1 MVPECCDAHSQTAN
15 LSVRA
20 LCALTMITARSITGG
35 NTYLSKHLRS
45 NDYYEE
51 GKEVSGEWIGKGA
64 ERLGLEGAVESEHF
78 EMLRHNLHPFTGERL
93 TERKNTV
100 TKVRNVQTGRM
111 EERKP
116 ITLHD
121 ITFSAPKSASIAAI
135 VGGDER
141 VVNAWKQCV
150 RVAVNEMEYFA
161 AVRLRAGEFRNS
173 EKLRITGN
181 VAGALFFHDSSRTLD
196 PQLHAHCVLANASY
210 DRERDGWLAL
220 QRRAMMEASP
230 YVREFLYHDFAR
242 KLTQLGYQV
251 EPAKGPNGFEIAGIS
266 EDAKQVFSERARQRV
281 EFEKRYKQVFGHQPS
296 KRRVEQFIKDIKGAA
311 EVRFRAEYQSA
322 FKKEP
327 DAKLVAD
334 FVQNARNPKLTE
346 ISTGEVRQ
354 QQRERVDSEFLQAI
368 ENTVGQARP
377 RETTRLPAGRSVQ
390 EAAIKGLNHCLERT
404 SVPRLG
410 DALAAAIRFGSK
422 KIGDFDPRG
431 LYQEMRSRTGAISDG
446 YLMTTE
452 TVLREEAAI
461 LRFAQSSKGKYDPL
475 GDCQGAQLDLLDDGQ
490 RKAIIGLSDNRNGM
504 AILIGDAGTGKTH
517 TLARL
522 DEAHRHQTG
531 IGMIALAPTTRATAE
546 LQANGYPEAATVA
559 AFLNSE
565 RLQQEAAGGTLLV
578 DEAGFL
584 STKQLANLVR
594 IANEQDLRLVLV
606 GDTKQHESVERGSAL
621 RNVIDSKII
630 KPERLMDVRR
640 QRQEEH
646 RKLAKLLAKGQSLKA
661 LEKAAA
667 LGMVHE
673 IPDARELFK
682 DAAKHY
688 ADGVEAGN
696 ETLVVIPTWD
706 DIDWF
711 NEEARTELK
720 TRNLIH
726 GDEIEIRGSASLS
739 WTEVE
744 RCHWQDY
751 QPGMV
756 LNFHRDVGGMK
767 VGESAMVN
775 EVHDNGISVERPDGT
790 TVKIGMRQR
799 NGFDVA
805 EERPIK
811 VAAGDELL
819 FRANCPD
826 IKVSNGE
833 RLKVVAVDASTN
845 QVKLSGNKVLPANF
859 TQVSH
864 GHAVTSHKSQGAS
877 VDQSILVVGPS
888 SLPASNLR
896 QFYVSNTRFKDGH
909 RLYAHNL
916 SALKR
921 AVASRSERMLAREFV
936 AELGKELTTLLAEQE
951 AAKINPK
958 SKNADL
964 VAAKQRADR
973 INELLKDVAKIERNA
988 RTAASFNAFWSK
1000 LGADR
1005 LPQRIQQWITE
1016 GRRERLRKQRKR
1028 KIRFARRWRK
1038 ATQAVAWWN
1047 RAQAGVRSTGR
1058 RL

>member
-1 MVPECCDAHSQTAN
+1 
-15 LSVRA
+15 
-20 LCALTMITARSITGG
+20 MITARSINGG
-35 NTYLSKHLRS
+35 ETYLSKHLRS

-51 GKEVSGEWIGKGA
+51 GKEVAGEWIGNGA
-64 ERLGLEGAVESEHF
+64 KQLGLEGAVESEHF
-78 EMLRHNLHPFTGERL
+78 EMVRNNLHPFSGERL

-100 TKVRNVQTGRM
+100 AKVVNSNSGRT

-116 ITLHD
+116 IALHD
-121 ITFSAPKSASIAAI
+121 INISAPKAASIAAI

-141 VVNAWKQCV
+141 VVEAWKESV
-150 RVAVNEMEYFA
+150 RLAVREMEHFA
-161 AVRLRAGEFRNS
+161 AVRLRAGEFKNS

-181 VAGALFFHDSSRTLD
+181 IVGALFFHDSSRTLD
-196 PQLHAHCVLANASY
+196 PQLHAHTVMANASF
-210 DRERDGWLAL
+210 DRERDKWMAL

-230 YVREFLYHDFAR
+230 YVREFLYHHFAR
-242 KLTQLGYQV
+242 KLTQLGYDV
-251 EPAKGPNGFEIAGIS
+251 EPAKGSLGFEIAGIS
-266 EDAKQVFSERARQRV
+266 EDAKQVFSERARQRM
-281 EFEKRYKQVFGHQPS
+281 EFERLYKQVFGHQPS

-311 EVRFRAEYQSA
+311 EARFRAEYKSA

-327 DAKLVAD
+327 DAKLVIE

-346 ISTGEVRQ
+346 ISTDEVRQ
-354 QQRERVDSEFLQAI
+354 RQRERLDAESLRAVEQ
-368 ENTVGQARP
+368 TVKQARS
-377 RETTRLPAGRSVQ
+377 RAGTELPGSRSIKD
-390 EAAIKGLNHCLERT
+390 AAIKGLDHCLERT

-410 DALAAAIRFGSK
+410 DALASAMRFGSK
-422 KIGDFDPRG
+422 RIGDLDPRG
-431 LYQEMRSRTGAISDG
+431 LYKEMRSRTGAISDG

-452 TVLREEAAI
+452 QVLQEETAI
-461 LRFAQSSKGKYDPL
+461 LHFAKHSRNRFELL
-475 GDCQGAQLDLLDDGQ
+475 GDCQGAKLDLLDDGQ
-490 RKAIIGLSDNRNGM
+490 RKAIVNLSESQNGI

-522 DEAHRHQTG
+522 DESHRHKTG
-531 IGMIALAPTTRATAE
+531 SGLIALAPTTRATAE
-546 LQANGYPEAATVA
+546 LAANGYPEADTVA

-565 RLQQEAAGGTLLV
+565 RLQEQAAGRAVLI

-584 STKQLANLVR
+584 STRQLAQLVA
-594 IANEQDLRLVLV
+594 IANERGMRLILV

-621 RNVIDSKII
+621 RSIIDSGFIR
-630 KPERLMDVRR
+630 PERLRDVRR
-640 QRQEEH
+640 QRADQH
-646 RKLAKLLAKGQSLKA
+646 RKLAKMLAEGKSLKA
-661 LEKAAA
+661 LEQADK

-673 IPDARELFK
+673 IPDARELFA

-688 ADGVEAGN
+688 ADEVEAGK

-711 NEEARTELK
+711 NEEARAELK
-720 TRNLIH
+720 ARNLIH
-726 GDEIEIRGSASLS
+726 GDEIEIRGSASMS

-744 RCHWQDY
+744 RCHWQGY

-767 VGESAMVN
+767 VGESATVK
-775 EVHDNGISVERPDGT
+775 EVHDNGVSVVRPDGT
-790 TVKIGMRQR
+790 TVKIGRRQR

-805 EERPIK
+805 EKRPLQ

-833 RLKVVAVDASTN
+833 RLKVVSVDGATK
-845 QVKLSGNKVLPANF
+845 QVTLAGNKVLPSNF

-877 VDQSILVVGPS
+877 VERSILVVGPS

-896 QFYVSNTRFKDGH
+896 QFYVSNTRFKEGH

-916 SALKR
+916 SALKG

-936 AELGKELTTLLAEQE
+936 ADLGKELGALLQE
-951 AAKINPK
+951 HEKAKLKAKPDGSDI
-958 SKNADL
+958 
-964 VAAKQRADR
+964 VRAKQRERR
-973 INELLKDVAKIERNA
+973 IKELMGEVAGHERRA
-988 RTAASFNAFWSK
+988 RTRASFNALREK
-1000 LGADR
+1000 LGINQM
-1005 LPQRIQQWITE
+1005 PERILKWLK
-1016 GRRERLRKQRKR
+1016 GRRKERTRKR
-1028 KIRFARRWRK
+1028 GKNKFRAYAMARSIRQGRK
-1038 ATQAVAWWN
+1038 ASQWFE
-1047 RAQAGVRSTGR
+1047 RARVGVRSMGR
-1058 RL
+1058 RR

>member
-1 MVPECCDAHSQTAN
+1 
-15 LSVRA
+15 
-20 LCALTMITARSITGG
+20 MITARSIDGG
-35 NTYLSKHLRS
+35 ATYLSKHLRS

-51 GKEVSGEWIGKGA
+51 GKQVEGEWIGKGA
-64 ERLGLEGAVESEHF
+64 ERLGLEGAVETEHF
-78 EMLRHNLHPFTGERL
+78 ERLRTNRHPFTGKRL
-93 TERKNTV
+93 TDR
-100 TKVRNVQTGRM
+100 RNVVAKVANRKTGRV

-121 ITFSAPKSASIAAI
+121 ITISAPKAASIAAI
-135 VGGDER
+135 VGEDER
-141 VVNAWKQCV
+141 VIHAWKASV
-150 RVAVNEMEYFA
+150 RLAVREMENFA
-161 AVRLRAGEFRNS
+161 AVRLRTGEFRNS
-173 EKLRITGN
+173 EKLRVTGN
-181 VAGALFFHDSSRTLD
+181 VTTALFFHDSSRELD
-196 PQLHAHCVLANASY
+196 PQLHAHAVMMNVSFDA
-210 DRERDGWLAL
+210 ERGKWLAL
-220 QRRAMMEASP
+220 QRRAMMEASV
-230 YVREFLYHDFAR
+230 YVRQFVYHDFAR
-242 KLTQLGYQV
+242 RLNQLGYEV
-251 EPAKGPNGFEIAGIS
+251 SGAKGGEGVEIAGIS
-266 EDAKQVFSERARQRV
+266 ADVKQVFSERTRQRI

-311 EVRFRAEYQSA
+311 EVRFRAEYKSA
-322 FKKEP
+322 FRKEP
-327 DAKLVAD
+327 AATLVAE

-346 ISTGEVRQ
+346 ISTPEVRRRQ
-354 QQRERVDSEFLQAI
+354 QEQLDKENLRAV
-368 ENTVGQARP
+368 ENTVAEARRRSSKGVRP
-377 RETTRLPAGRSVQ
+377 PASRSIK
-390 EAAIKGLNHCLERT
+390 EAALKGLDHCLERT

-410 DALAAAIRFGSK
+410 DALAAALRFGSK
-422 KIGDFDPRG
+422 KIGDFDPHG
-431 LYQEMRSRTGAISDG
+431 LYAEMRSGPGKISDG

-452 TVLREEAAI
+452 TVLQEEAAI

-475 GDCQGAQLDLLDDGQ
+475 GDCQGAQLDLLDSGQ
-490 RKAIIGLSDNRNGM
+490 RKAIVNLSGSRNGM

-531 IGMIALAPTTRATAE
+531 EGVIALAPTTRATAE
-546 LQANGYPEAATVA
+546 LQTNGYPDAVTVS
-559 AFLNSE
+559 AFLNSA
-565 RLQQEAAGGTLLV
+565 RLQEGATGRALLI

-584 STKQLANLVR
+584 STKQLATLVD
-594 IANEQDLRLVLV
+594 IANERRLRLVLV

-640 QRQEEH
+640 QQQEEH
-646 RKLAKLLAKGQSLKA
+646 RQLAKLLANGQSLKA
-661 LEKAAA
+661 LENAEA

-673 IPDARELFK
+673 IADARELFRE
-682 DAAKHY
+682 AARHY
-688 ADGVEAGN
+688 ADEVEAGK
-696 ETLVVIPTWD
+696 ETLVVIPTWE

-711 NEEARTELK
+711 NEEARHELK
-720 TRNLIH
+720 TRKLIH
-726 GDEIEIRGSASLS
+726 GEEIEIRGSASLS

-756 LNFHRDVGGMK
+756 LNFHRGVGGMK
-767 VGESAMVN
+767 AGESAIVN
-775 EVHDNGISVERPDGT
+775 KVHDNGVSVVRPDGT
-790 TVKIGMRQR
+790 TVKIGRRQR

-805 EERPIK
+805 EERSLK

-833 RLKVVAVDASTN
+833 RLKVVSVDADTKA
-845 QVKLSGNKVLPANF
+845 VTLSEGKVLPDGF

-896 QFYVSNTRFKDGH
+896 QFYVSNTRFKEGH

-916 SALKR
+916 KALKG
-921 AVASRSERMLAREFV
+921 AVASRSERLLAREFV
-936 AELGKELTTLLAEQE
+936 SELGKELTALLAEQE
-951 AAKINPK
+951 TARIGANAKG
-958 SKNADL
+958 ADL

-973 INELLKDVAKIERNA
+973 IRALLREVAQIERKA
-988 RTAASFNAFWSK
+988 RTAASFNAFWTK
-1000 LGADR
+1000 LGAQR
-1005 LPQRIQQWITE
+1005 LPQRIQQWIT
-1016 GRRERLRKQRKR
+1016 GQRRERLRTQRRR
-1028 KIRFARRWRK
+1028 KIRIARRWRK

-1047 RAQAGVRSTGR
+1047 RTRAAVRTTGR